1 MSRIRHL
8 LSAEN
13 GFTLLELAIV
23 VLILAIL
30 VGIVVATYQASTR
43 LMSKTVCR
51 ANLRLIR
58 GAIETY
64 RSVNDGQ
71 NPPALNDLKP
81 SYIKDTFEF
90 KCPATGQAY
99 TEIITGGGVSG
110 VSDVKCLSPGHEGF

>member
-8 LSAEN
+8 LSAEE

-30 VGIVVATYQASTR
+30 IGIVVATYQASTR

-64 RSVNDGQ
+64 RSVNEGQ
-71 NPPALNDLKP
+71 NPPNLDYLKP
-81 SYIKDTFEF
+81 DYIKDTFEF
-90 KCPATGQAY
+90 KCSATEQAY
-99 TEIITGGGVSG
+99 IEIGTAG
-110 VSDVKCLSPGHEGF
+110 VSDVKCPSLGHEEF